1 MTSALL
7 LHELDRLA
15 KLDPCYPL
23 LSLYLNTEVDG
34 NGRRTHGVFERKAFT
49 EILKEYPERSPERE
63 SLENDAGRIAQYLAE
78 ELAPST
84 RGLAIFACRRADMF
98 EAIQLAVPFER
109 DVAAVGERPQLYP
122 MARVCD
128 QYRRCAALVID
139 TNTARIFVFSAGET
153 EQYVEVQN
161 PKAKHFKAGGW
172 SQARLQRRTENEHLQ
187 HVKQVLAQL
196 EALIGTAN
204 IDRFVL
210 AGDEVV
216 VPIVTDQLTVR
227 LRERLIDVIRLDIR
241 ATESEV
247 RAATRAAVRRHDRDR
262 DRTLVEDVVGASL
275 AGGRAVVGVENTR
288 KALRD
293 GQVDTLLIAAAPE
306 QVPGRET
313 TADELIASARQTAAG
328 VRFIEDPALLQ
339 PVGGVAARLR
349 FLTGSSA
356 SSEVH
361 PQVKP

>member
-1 MTSALL
+1 MTAALL
-7 LHELDRLA
+7 LQELDRLA
-15 KLDPCYPL
+15 KLEPCYPL

-34 NGRRTHGVFERKAFT
+34 NGHHTHGVFERKALN
-49 EILKEYPERSPERE
+49 EILKEYPDRSPERE
-63 SLENDAGRIAQYLAE
+63 SLEDDAGRIAHYLAE
-78 ELAPST
+78 EVAPST
-84 RGLAIFACRRADMF
+84 RGLAIFACRRGDIF

-109 DVAAVGERPQLYP
+109 DVAAVSERAQLYP
-122 MARVCD
+122 LARAYD

-139 TNTARIFVFSAGET
+139 TNTARIFVFSAGEM

-161 PKAKHFKAGGW
+161 AKAKHFKAGGW

-196 EALIGTAN
+196 DALITAEN

-210 AGDEVV
+210 AGDDVV
-216 VPIVTDQLTVR
+216 VPIVNGQLSAR

-241 ATESEV
+241 ATESAV
-247 RAATRAAVRRHDRDR
+247 RAATTAAVRRHDQDR
-262 DRTLVEDVVGASL
+262 DRMLVEDVVNASL

-349 FLTGSSA
+349 FLTGSNA
-356 SSEVH
+356 
-361 PQVKP
+361 